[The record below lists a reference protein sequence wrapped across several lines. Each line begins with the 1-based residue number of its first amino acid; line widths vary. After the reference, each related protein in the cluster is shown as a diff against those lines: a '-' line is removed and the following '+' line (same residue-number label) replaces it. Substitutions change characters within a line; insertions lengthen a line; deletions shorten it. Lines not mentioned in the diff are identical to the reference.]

1 MFKFIK
7 GNKIQKENET
17 ERVNASDVLNTAG
30 KGNED
35 FDTKLSIPSQWNMTD
50 EERYVYAFH
59 NTQSPQLKKN
69 QISIY
74 GMELLRPA
82 QKNIKITALIRSTV
96 VEPIQFEETTI
107 VLSGSN
113 NEPLAR
119 KDFDLQNLGTLPPN
133 SARPWEFDF
142 SEKDF
147 LNDIDMTQPIENWS
161 LGFELKPKHQLDL
174 EESWAKSVAPETRTA
189 LEKIVEDAPKLKPGE
204 VNFMGLSAKMKD
216 DNQLVITLLIR
227 NGTDKHVNLE
237 KIPLAVKDA
246 SGEEVARGSFT
257 LDDFQVKANTSKP
270 WTFIFPETMVSNKNP
285 DLSRWQ
291 TYVIQ
296 K

>member
-7 GNKIQKENET
+7 GNKIQKENNSEK
-17 ERVNASDVLNTAG
+17 VDASEILNTSGEG
-30 KGNED
+30 KEG
-35 FDTKLSIPSQWNMTD
+35 FDTTLSIPKHWNITD
-50 EERYVYAFH
+50 EERYVFAFH

-74 GMELLRPA
+74 GMELLRQS
-82 QKNIKITALIRSTV
+82 QKSIKITALIRSTV
-96 VEPIQFEETTI
+96 VEPIQFEETSI
-107 VLSGSN
+107 ILSGPN

-119 KDFDLQNLGTLPPN
+119 KQFNLKKLGTLPPN

-142 SEKDF
+142 EERDF
-147 LNDIDMTQPIENWS
+147 LVDITESIDNWS
-161 LGFELKPKHQLDL
+161 LGFELKQKHQLDL
-174 EESWAKSVAPETRTA
+174 EESWAKSVAPETKTA
-189 LEKIVEDAPKLKPGE
+189 LKKIVADAPKLKPGE
-204 VNFMGLSAKMKD
+204 VNFMGLSAKMRD
-216 DNQLVITLLIR
+216 DNQLTITLLIR

-246 SGEEVARGSFT
+246 SGEEIARGSFT
-257 LDDFQVKANTSKP
+257 MDNFQVKANTSKP
-270 WTFIFPETMVSNKNP
+270 WTFIFPERMVSNKNP

-291 TYVIQ
+291 TYLIQ

>member
-7 GNKIQKENET
+7 GNKMQKENDSEKVDAT
-17 ERVNASDVLNTAG
+17 DILNTTG
-30 KGNED
+30 KGKKGY
-35 FDTKLSIPSQWNMTD
+35 DTKLSIPNHWNMTD

-74 GMELLRPA
+74 GMELLRPS
-82 QKNIKITALIRSTV
+82 QKSVKITALIRSTV
-96 VEPIQFEETTI
+96 VETIQFEETAI
-107 VLSGSN
+107 ILSGPN
-113 NEPLAR
+113 NETLAR
-119 KDFDLQNLGTLPPN
+119 KEFNLNELGPLPPN
-133 SARPWEFDF
+133 SARPWELDF

-147 LNDIDMTQPIENWS
+147 IGDITQPIDNWS
-161 LGFELKPKHQLDL
+161 LGFELKQKHQLDL
-174 EESWAKSVAPETRTA
+174 EESWAKSVAPETKTA

-204 VNFMGLSAKMKD
+204 VNFMGLSAKLQD
-216 DNQLVITLLIR
+216 DNQLAITILIR

-246 SGEEVARGSFT
+246 NDEEIARGSFT
-257 LDDFQVKANTSKP
+257 LDKFQVKANTSKP
-270 WTFIFPETMVSNKNP
+270 WTFIFPESMVSNKEP

-291 TYVIQ
+291 AYLIQ